1 MNSRTEAAR
10 TVAFD
15 IGGSK
20 IEIARVAADGTISGR
35 AMLPTP
41 HSGWNDFSDAI
52 ATLVTEAGGADRVG
66 ISIAGTVDPATGIA
80 NAANVPAITGHRIA
94 AELAD
99 RLGAPVKVGND
110 ADCFALAE
118 AVVGAGRGLPVVF
131 AAIFGTGVGG
141 GLVVNGRLV
150 RGAHGVTGEWGH
162 GPVLAAA
169 VTARG
174 IPLVACGCGQRGCLD
189 TYGSARGMERIH
201 AGLTGRQL
209 ASHDITAAWHAG
221 DKDAAATIDVFV
233 EFITDPLS
241 MIVNTLGPSLIPCGG
256 GLSSDTVLLDRIDR
270 SLRGKVLAR
279 YEMAIVVPGLT
290 RGASGL
296 IGAAMLAA
304 EADEAA

>member
-1 MNSRTEAAR
+1 MSAATKTAR
-10 TVAFD
+10 TAAFD

-20 IEIARVAADGTISGR
+20 IEIARVAADGTISAR
-35 AMLPTP
+35 ATRPTP
-41 HSGWNDFSDAI
+41 HTGWADFSGAVAALLDD
-52 ATLVTEAGGADRVG
+52 AGGADRIG

-80 NAANVPAITGHRIA
+80 NAANIPAITGHRIA
-94 AELAD
+94 AELAE

-162 GPVLAAA
+162 GPVLADA

-174 IPLVACGCGQRGCLD
+174 IPLVACGCGQLGCVD
-189 TYGSARGMERIH
+189 AYGSARGMERIH
-201 AGLTGRQL
+201 AARTGRQL
-209 ASHDITAAWHAG
+209 PSHDITAAWHAG
-221 DKDAAATIDVFV
+221 EPEATATIAMFV
-233 EFITDPLS
+233 DLITGPLA

-256 GLSSDTVLLDRIDR
+256 GLSSDAVLLDQIDR

-279 YEMAIVVPGLT
+279 YETPLVVPGLT

-304 EADEAA
+304 ETDEPA